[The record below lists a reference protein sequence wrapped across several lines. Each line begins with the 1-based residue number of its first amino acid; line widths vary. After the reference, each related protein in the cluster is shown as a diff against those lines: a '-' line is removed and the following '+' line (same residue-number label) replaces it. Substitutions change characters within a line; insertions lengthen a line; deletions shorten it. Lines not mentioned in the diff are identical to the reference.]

1 MQSNQFSDYS
11 NTQLP
16 SVSTGH
22 TSLVSEPQSMMMNW
36 GAPQYHAGSRPFAPP
51 QMYPG
56 LNTGTQFNQAQTD
69 SGSFASQFP
78 ASTVFP
84 QQTLLNY
91 GDNMGGADLG
101 GDYNHLSDPA
111 MPLQNTTDV
120 SDLRVPGSFETLSG
134 QAGGGAPYPFMP
146 GVNPDDARAMSTNLG
161 TGMPSLHPST
171 LSQTSDSQVYNHPET
186 SQGSFP
192 SPMTSLLSSYDQYGQ
207 MSSHNYRQPVGQPMM
222 YNPNKSNA
230 PQQPVQLENN
240 PGRASAHGNQG
251 SGDVATSNNNPGYQ
265 RQPTPAG
272 ARLGNNAKATR
283 DVNVKPS
290 QTQAPKRT
298 FSSEEWRQGD
308 GRAAQP
314 RSSQIP
320 GPLQKLSQE
329 QAFLISEVIE
339 RGLRN
344 AFAAGCRQAHAKI
357 NTFLQ
362 QELREN
368 KTVAGIGVIL
378 QNDCVTTGMAKSIEK
393 RMTQCYKR
401 VNEKMLEDEK
411 LDEVRRE
418 IRDNMRKVS
427 WSDLHR

>member
-1 MQSNQFSDYS
+1 M
-11 NTQLP
+11 
-16 SVSTGH
+16 
-22 TSLVSEPQSMMMNW
+22 
-36 GAPQYHAGSRPFAPP
+36 
-51 QMYPG
+51 
-56 LNTGTQFNQAQTD
+56 NTGTQFNQAQTD

-101 GDYNHLSDPA
+101 GDYNHFSDPA
-111 MPLQNTTDV
+111 MPLQNTTEV
-120 SDLRVPGSFETLSG
+120 PDLRVPGSFETLSG
-134 QAGGGAPYPFMP
+134 QAGGGAPFPFMP

-161 TGMPSLHPST
+161 IGMPSLHTST
-171 LSQTSDSQVYNHPET
+171 LSQTSDSQVYNHPPET

-207 MSSHNYRQPVGQPMM
+207 MSGHNYRQPVGQPMM
-222 YNPNKSNA
+222 YNPNKSDA

-240 PGRASAHGNQG
+240 PGRASAHGNQV
-251 SGDVATSNNNPGYQ
+251 SGDAATSNNNPGMPSIHPILSALTTSYAANTPRAGYQ

-272 ARLGNNAKATR
+272 ARLGNNAKATP
-283 DVNVKPS
+283 DVNAKPS

-314 RSSQIP
+314 RSSKIP
-320 GPLQKLSQE
+320 GPLQKLIQE

-411 LDEVRRE
+411 LDEIRRE